1 MLLCTPTR
9 SSVTCPGHDASLR
22 VVHIALLFLPLLLP
36 LVTIPSFLLLRGGP
50 HIPAASRDPPP
61 RGDDLGAEVA
71 GLPSPAAAAPLSV
84 LLLAVLIRGLWS
96 PYLRE
101 GFLYWAPGGDG
112 WRAGGV
118 LFARLVWSVVQLSGR
133 KVRRARPG
141 YCLWFLV
148 FFLVFFVVVVS
159 VITSSLWLNNIK
171 AGWFFPGEK
180 IVLIARRILFGCMSD
195 ISTASRP

>member
-133 KVRRARPG
+133 RLGEQDLAIVCG
-141 YCLWFLV
+141 F
-148 FFLVFFVVVVS
+148 
-159 VITSSLWLNNIK
+159 
-171 AGWFFPGEK
+171 WFFFWCF
-180 IVLIARRILFGCMSD
+180 LLLLFLL
-195 ISTASRP
+195 